1 MICQVKIWLLK
12 TDSFAHPYLPFWK
25 LFWAYCNRTEHFCS
39 VSHCRSYKNCKYVSY
54 RNLFDHPH
62 KHRVQTRLVSECAR
76 LGLLFESHGVMSLD
90 DFADPC
96 RHRSSADPRSVVNV
110 GAMAKIGVT
119 DPDYRSGMRWG
130 LYLGFD
136 CLMAKPGKRCHK
148 TTSWHHKSSWSAPS
162 TSFRLMYGHLYRCHL
177 TCP

>member
-96 RHRSSADPRSVVNV
+96 RHYSASCG
-110 GAMAKIGVT
+110 GAAFISWPVISCECWCYGKDWGHWPWLQI
-119 DPDYRSGMRWG
+119 RNEMRLVPG
-130 LYLGFD
+130 LWLLDGKTWQQ
-136 CLMAKPGKRCHK
+136 MPGHRD
-148 TTSWHHKSSWSAPS
+148 
-162 TSFRLMYGHLYRCHL
+162 RLLPPASDSCMVIC
-177 TCP
+177 TAAT